1 MFQGI
6 RLVARKRLF
15 SIVYN
20 QGGTKWLIIN
30 RENSGDVEMIAVAL

>member
-20 QGGTKWLIIN
+20 LGGTKWLIIN
-30 RENSGDVEMIAVAL
+30 RENSGDVGITAAAL